1 MPDLAEKC
9 CVRCGDGQANRFFIA
24 AAYLGSEAS
33 MSRIGKKPILIPAG
47 VDVKVVGPVV
57 SVKGPL
63 GKIDWSL
70 SRGLGVSVTDG
81 QLVVSRSNEDRQV
94 RAMHGLTRAELSN
107 IVQGVTKGYERNL
120 EITGVG
126 YKVAVQG
133 RAMSFNV
140 GYINPVTYPI
150 PVGIDVK
157 VEKQTLINVKGAN
170 KRVVGQVAAN
180 LRAIKP
186 PDVYKQK
193 GVRYTGE
200 VLRKKAGKTGK

>member
-1 MPDLAEKC
+1 
-9 CVRCGDGQANRFFIA
+9 
-24 AAYLGSEAS
+24 

-47 VDVKVVGPVV
+47 VDIKVAGSVV

-63 GKIDWSL
+63 GKIDWPL
-70 SRGLGVSVTDG
+70 STGIGVSIAGG
-81 QLVVSRSNEDRQV
+81 QIVVSRSNEDRQI

-107 IVQGVTKGYERNL
+107 IVQGVSKGYERNL

-133 RAMSFNV
+133 RTMSFSL
-140 GYINPVTYPI
+140 GYINPVAYLI

-157 VEKQTLINVKGAN
+157 VDKQTLINVKGAD
-170 KRVVGQVAAN
+170 KRLVGQVAAN

-193 GVRYTGE
+193 GVRYVGE

>member
-1 MPDLAEKC
+1 
-9 CVRCGDGQANRFFIA
+9 
-24 AAYLGSEAS
+24 
-33 MSRIGKKPILIPAG
+33 MSRIGKKPIQIPAG
-47 VDVKVVGPVV
+47 VDVKVAGPVV

-63 GKIDWSL
+63 GKLDWSL
-70 SRGLGVSVTDG
+70 SPGLGVSIADG
-81 QLVVSRSNEDRQV
+81 RLLVSRSNEDRQV
-94 RAMHGLTRAELSN
+94 RALHGLTRAELSN

-133 RAMSFNV
+133 RTMSFNV

-157 VEKQTLINVKGAN
+157 VDKQTLINVKGAD
-170 KRVVGQVAAN
+170 KRLVGQVAAN

-193 GVRYTGE
+193 GVRYVGE

>member
-1 MPDLAEKC
+1 
-9 CVRCGDGQANRFFIA
+9 
-24 AAYLGSEAS
+24 
-33 MSRIGKKPILIPAG
+33 MSRIGKKPIQIPTG
-47 VDVKVVGPVV
+47 VDVKVAGSIV

-63 GKIDWSL
+63 GKLDWSL
-70 SRGLGVSVTDG
+70 SSGLGVSIANG
-81 QLVVSRSNEDRQV
+81 QLLVNRSNEDRQV
-94 RAMHGLTRAELSN
+94 RALHGLTRAELSN
-107 IVQGVTKGYERNL
+107 LVQGVTKGYERNL

-133 RAMSFNV
+133 RTMSFSL

-157 VEKQTLINVKGAN
+157 VDKQTLINVKGAD
-170 KRVVGQVAAN
+170 KRLVGQVAAN

-193 GVRYTGE
+193 GVRYAGE

>member
-1 MPDLAEKC
+1 
-9 CVRCGDGQANRFFIA
+9 
-24 AAYLGSEAS
+24 
-33 MSRIGKKPILIPAG
+33 MSRIGKKPIQIPAG
-47 VDVKVVGPVV
+47 VDVKVAGPVV

-63 GKIDWSL
+63 GKLDWAL
-70 SRGLGVSVTDG
+70 SPGLGVSITDG
-81 QLVVSRSNEDRQV
+81 QLVVNRLNEDRHV
-94 RAMHGLTRAELSN
+94 RALHGLTRAELSN

-133 RAMSFNV
+133 RTMSFNV

-150 PVGIDVK
+150 PLGIDVK
-157 VEKQTLINVKGAN
+157 VDKQTLINVKGAD
-170 KRVVGQVAAN
+170 KRLVGQVAAN

-193 GVRYTGE
+193 GVRYVGE